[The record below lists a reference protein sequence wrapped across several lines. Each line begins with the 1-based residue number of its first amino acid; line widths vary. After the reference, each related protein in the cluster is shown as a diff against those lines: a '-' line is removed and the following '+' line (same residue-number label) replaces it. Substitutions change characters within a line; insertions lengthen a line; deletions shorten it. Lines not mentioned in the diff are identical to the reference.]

1 MRRHRPLPGA
11 SIARSHSTTPAGCGA
26 VAFWPNSDNGSME
39 TQARRDGS
47 EARDF
52 ALLQSQDDHLWA
64 LNYGPFRAAKS
75 RSPLWVSGSQARCRS
90 GERIST
96 TWSALSRIL
105 CNFGPPDRPR
115 AVRRFGEERTGENAQ
130 CAFRKRRGPKPV
142 SVTPPDRYAL
152 EPRRATRERVGSLH
166 LRGTFF
172 CYWRISEVG
181 FRATDVCLRGQ
192 SGHSDCAG
200 RGPSSD
206 PKRTSPFRVSPLST
220 CIPPNGG

>member
-64 LNYGPFRAAKS
+64 LNYGPFRAAES

-90 GERIST
+90 GESIS
-96 TWSALSRIL
+96 
-105 CNFGPPDRPR
+105 NY
-115 AVRRFGEERTGENAQ
+115 V
-130 CAFRKRRGPKPV
+130 
-142 SVTPPDRYAL
+142 
-152 EPRRATRERVGSLH
+152 VGSLQDS
-166 LRGTFF
+166 LQFWTPGPTARG
-172 CYWRISEVG
+172 SEVWRETARRERSMRLSEEARSEASQRNPTRPLRLRAQKSHTRTCGDGQLAEGEG
-181 FRATDVCLRGQ
+181 FEPPVRLPAQRFSRPPRSTTPASLR
-192 SGHSDCAG
+192 
-200 RGPSSD
+200 
-206 PKRTSPFRVSPLST
+206 RVETVVIRLRR
-220 CIPPNGG
+220 I